1 MTWWII
7 IRNSLRQH
15 ALSTAITGLSIGL
28 GGGLLMAIWVVN
40 FQSQRAFKNVT
51 GGFDAI
57 LGPRGSETQLVLNS
71 LFHMDSS
78 PGLINRTDYENFR
91 KSYKRFCDR

>member
-1 MTWWII
+1 MTWWMI

-15 ALSTAITGLSIGL
+15 ALSTAITALSIGL

-57 LGPRGSETQLVLNS
+57 LGPRGSETQ
-71 LFHMDSS
+71 
-78 PGLINRTDYENFR
+78 
-91 KSYKRFCDR
+91 